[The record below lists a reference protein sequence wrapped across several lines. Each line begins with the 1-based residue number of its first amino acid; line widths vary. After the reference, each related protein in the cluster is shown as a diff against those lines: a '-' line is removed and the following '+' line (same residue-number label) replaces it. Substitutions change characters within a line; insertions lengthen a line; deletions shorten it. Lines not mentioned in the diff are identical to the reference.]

1 VKDFFV
7 SGYSKVSQ
15 PDSGEIA
22 RAPTQITPEKEAK
35 HTMPPKLKEHHT
47 FAGLF
52 F

>member
-7 SGYSKVSQ
+7 SGYSKISQ

-35 HTMPPKLKEHHT
+35 HTMPPKLKEHDT
-47 FAGLF
+47 NAGLF